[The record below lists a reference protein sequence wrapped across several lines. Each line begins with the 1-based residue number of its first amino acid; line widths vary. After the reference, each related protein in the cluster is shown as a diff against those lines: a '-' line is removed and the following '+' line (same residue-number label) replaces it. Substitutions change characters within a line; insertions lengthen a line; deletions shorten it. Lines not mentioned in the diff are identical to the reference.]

1 MFQLELY
8 RAIRTAL
15 KNNVTLSGVDVPYF
29 TGTFENKNNGIYI
42 SVYNERNA
50 NLKQSFGASVDLT
63 ITCFVKNSVLNNVVD
78 IADQVEALMKPLVND
93 TLLLDTYRITVQQKT
108 GRVYFQDIQEGQQT
122 DRIDLVYNFLIDV

>member
-8 RAIRTAL
+8 KAIKTAL
-15 KNNVTLSGVDVPYF
+15 KNNVTLSGVDMPYF
-29 TGTFENKNNGIYI
+29 TGTFQNKSNGIYI

-63 ITCFVKNSVLNNVVD
+63 ITCFVKNSVLDNVVD

-108 GRVYFQDIQEGQQT
+108 GRVYFQDIQEGEQT